1 MADGRGDGF
10 GQQGGVLLLGQ
21 VQRQCQRQRTAQAH
35 QRAHRDA
42 RDDGGGV
49 LLEQIPLFIEGDG
62 KADGGRQ
69 QQVVDRG
76 GAGLVIGV
84 GDVQHA
90 EQNDD
95 KDGPQQQR
103 VEKGLAGD
111 LVDEKAQGEG
121 GQREQHAPGH
131 RAGEKLI
138 QQLRHGG
145 PPYSCGG

>member
-1 MADGRGDGF
+1 MGRGADAHALGDGVGDVEPLADGFRQQAARNARQDDDGPRQGGNAAQLGSHVHADGRGDGF
-10 GQQGGVLLLGQ
+10 GQQGGVLLPGQ

-76 GAGLVIGV
+76 GADLVIGV
-84 GDVQHA
+84 GNVQHA
-90 EQNDD
+90 E
-95 KDGPQQQR
+95 
-103 VEKGLAGD
+103 
-111 LVDEKAQGEG
+111 
-121 GQREQHAPGH
+121 
-131 RAGEKLI
+131 
-138 QQLRHGG
+138 
-145 PPYSCGG
+145 